1 MHTCKSSMQTFNAF
15 LYTAQKRLEATSSPN
30 CSLYKTIFT
39 SFNALL
45 FTTQN
50 RHANVQYPFAHGAK
64 PPCKRSKSFC
74 SLCKTSMQMFR
85 TSLFMIQNYI
95 PLLPLHFSV
104 NGFIHELSGDTRT
117 LIRLVKISVFSSNEL
132 QHEKN
137 MNINSSIEFCFVV
150 LYSTIQ
156 HEM

>member
-1 MHTCKSSMQTFNAF
+1 
-15 LYTAQKRLEATSSPN
+15 
-30 CSLYKTIFT
+30 
-39 SFNALL
+39 
-45 FTTQN
+45 
-50 RHANVQYPFAHGAK
+50 
-64 PPCKRSKSFC
+64 
-74 SLCKTSMQMFR
+74 MFR

-104 NGFIHELSGDTRT
+104 NGFIHELFGDTRT

>member
-1 MHTCKSSMQTFNAF
+1 MRYAPTVLRYHEMMQ
-15 LYTAQKRLEATSSPN
+15 KPLEPTSSPN
-30 CSLYKTIFT
+30 CTLRKH
-39 SFNALL
+39 ALKQL
-45 FTTQN
+45 QAQIVHCTRPFYI
-50 RHANVQYPFAHGAK
+50 VQYPFAHGAK

>member
-1 MHTCKSSMQTFNAF
+1 MQTF
-15 LYTAQKRLEATSSPN
+15 K
-30 CSLYKTIFT
+30 
-39 SFNALL
+39 ALL
-45 FTTQN
+45 FMMQKL
-50 RHANVQYPFAHGAK
+50 HANVQCLFVHCAK
-64 PPCKRSKSFC
+64 PHANVQEPFVHDAKPSCKRSRTFC

-117 LIRLVKISVFSSNEL
+117 LIRLVKISVVSSNEL

-137 MNINSSIEFCFVV
+137 MNINSSIESCFVV